1 LVVLTATVDGNGK
14 LTTYHPDG
22 KTLVKLTGTARGG
35 IVKTYQPNGKE
46 LVSVS
51 TSDSGGSITVY
62 DKSGESIENMWSKR
76 METAK

>member
-1 LVVLTATVDGNGK
+1 MVVLTATVDGNGK

-51 TSDSGGSITVY
+51 TSDNGGLITVY
-62 DKSGESIENMWSKR
+62 DKSGKGIENTWPTTT
-76 METAK
+76 ETAR

>member
-1 LVVLTATVDGNGK
+1 MVLTATVDGNGK

-51 TSDSGGSITVY
+51 TSDNGGLITVY
-62 DKSGESIENMWSKR
+62 DKSGKGIENTWPTTT
-76 METAK
+76 ETVK